1 MFVIYVS
8 DSENEILVTTKK
20 KEKKMVKEWFGR
32 GTGRKKKHYDIMES
46 QDSAILLFGSYFC
59 SNGKFRE

>member
-32 GTGRKKKHYDIMES
+32 ETGRKRKHYDILEC
-46 QDSAILLFGSYFC
+46 QDLAVSIGSSFC